1 MRPDTRETPRARLA
15 DAEFRGRI
23 PESIVSPSLR
33 YDDRKHGHMGKQF
46 RQYGRAGGFAAK
58 PDARPRA
65 LTPWFTPLATAGVFA
80 AGLLLGAL
88 A

>member
-1 MRPDTRETPRARLA
+1 
-15 DAEFRGRI
+15 
-23 PESIVSPSLR
+23 
-33 YDDRKHGHMGKQF
+33 MGKQF

-88 A
+88 ARRR